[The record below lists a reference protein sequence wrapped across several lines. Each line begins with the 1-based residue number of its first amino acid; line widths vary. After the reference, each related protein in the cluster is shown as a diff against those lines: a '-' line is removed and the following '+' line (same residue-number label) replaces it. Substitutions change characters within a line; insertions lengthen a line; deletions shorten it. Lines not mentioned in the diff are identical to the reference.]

1 MPSSLFDMKLI
12 AMVRKNSPFSRTFL
26 LRLKELYSDPLFVRT
41 ILFPLH
47 ENAVYEV
54 TDMDPVK
61 PLLEVTR
68 ILQRVGP
75 TNLRGV
81 VANLHLILG
90 QSDDT
95 LVLPMSMPVRDLSL
109 KLWRA
114 SVALSALSTSLTFQP
129 RLQSVAW
136 TALKKLRANSTSR
149 R

>member
-1 MPSSLFDMKLI
+1 M
-12 AMVRKNSPFSRTFL
+12 
-26 LRLKELYSDPLFVRT
+26 RT